1 MLWMIVMPLMFSA
14 FTGYQGWEHGEYL
27 RNFSSTQWVGVYLA
41 SVFTMALA
49 FTPTTFVATLSGVFL
64 GWQSLW
70 YLVPAYLLA
79 SVIGFGLSK
88 KVGATSIQTV
98 LHAYPA
104 SDRILHR
111 LRQSDLLLTVM
122 CRISPVL
129 PFAIMNIVLGYAG
142 VRFWSFLLGGLIGM
156 LPRTAMAVALGMQLQ
171 ALTEGSLLAVLWL
184 ILLAVSIVGLGLV
197 FRNSLK

>member
-1 MLWMIVMPLMFSA
+1 MPLLFSA
-14 FTGYQGWEHGEYL
+14 FTGYQGWENAEYL
-27 RNFSSTQWVGVYLA
+27 RNLSPSQWVWVYLS

-79 SVIGFGLSK
+79 SVVGFGLSK
-88 KVGATSIQTV
+88 SVGATSIQTV
-98 LHAYPA
+98 LHAYPT
-104 SDRILHR
+104 SDQVLNR
-111 LRQSDLLLTVM
+111 LRQNDFLLVVM

-129 PFAIMNIVLGYAG
+129 PFAIMNIVLGYSG
-142 VRFWSFLLGGLIGM
+142 VRFRSFFLGGLVGM
-156 LPRTAMAVALGMQLQ
+156 LPRTVMAVALGMQLQ
-171 ALTEGSLLAVLWL
+171 ALTEGSLFAVLWL
-184 ILLAVSIVGLGLV
+184 ILLTISIVGLGLV